1 MAKVENNSTK
11 KIVEK
16 RLVENPKAAS
26 LGNKCCKYCDKPIQY
41 FTDDRQ
47 VYCSNT
53 CRSLANQ
60 AQKAAKTEIA
70 ELKKETI
77 SIAKRLPNGNAAI
90 NSAQGM
96 TNDQLWKLV
105 EAMMTELATEKSK
118 NVTLSKELGKF
129 KKVAFNLYVSE

>member
-1 MAKVENNSTK
+1 MVKVENTSRKT
-11 KIVEK
+11 VEK
-16 RLVENPKAAS
+16 RLVENPKTTAS
-26 LGNKCCKYCDKPIQY
+26 GNKCCKYCDKPIQY

-60 AQKAAKTEIA
+60 AQKVAKMELA
-70 ELKKETI
+70 DLKKETAA
-77 SIAKRLPNGNAAI
+77 IAKRLPNGNEAVNAAQ
-90 NSAQGM
+90 NLS
-96 TNDQLWKLV
+96 NDQLWKLV